1 MGKPSVDLFAS
12 RLSHKLPRYM
22 SWKLEPC
29 CMAVDALQQKWTHVP
44 LCFSSIFANRESFKE
59 NPRGQSYCNS
69 HYSNMAVATLVPLTL
84 ENEYKKSNLTSSQK
98 HPSHE
103 PSRVNSPTYRIG
115 ELKTSGMVNFK
126 QRMEAEGISENAAK
140 LITNARRAGTQARY
154 ESAWNK
160 WVS

>member
-1 MGKPSVDLFAS
+1 M
-12 RLSHKLPRYM
+12 
-22 SWKLEPC
+22 
-29 CMAVDALQQKWTHVP
+29 
-44 LCFSSIFANRESFKE
+44 
-59 NPRGQSYCNS
+59 
-69 HYSNMAVATLVPLTL
+69 
-84 ENEYKKSNLTSSQK
+84 
-98 HPSHE
+98 
-103 PSRVNSPTYRIG
+103 NSPTYRIG